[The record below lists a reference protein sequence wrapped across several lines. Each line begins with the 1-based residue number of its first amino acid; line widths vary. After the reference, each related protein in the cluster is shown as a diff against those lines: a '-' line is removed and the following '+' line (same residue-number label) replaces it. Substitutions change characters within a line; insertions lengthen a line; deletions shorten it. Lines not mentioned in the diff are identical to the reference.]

1 MPDGT
6 KYFMVMAQ
14 NVYMASLAFLVPLPR
29 VKMQYKKSRPNLQIL
44 DTLFALY
51 PNAKCKC
58 WDLGFWFCANPAS
71 SKVFYFK
78 SRYNG
83 IDYVWREVKVKPM
96 LMELYLESKHKRH
109 YFLVLTVSIDK
120 VFGNKNLYSS
130 HDFCTEFDIVNLKK
144 AFFEHGQ
151 LGLFENRGGNG
162 LSFHIWLQEIL
173 YELYGK
179 NCQYAKLSYS
189 IIDISTQVLNITAI
203 NNTIMTVNQN
213 FTSMYYQGG
222 AYGEIEDFLT
232 QNITLLQSNGL
243 TTVSAV
249 PEKNF
254 VYGLLYAND
263 NFMMAHKDTA
273 DKTINSCYSNNKV
286 EKYWADDECIVHV
299 KIRSPFHNSMIQ
311 NNQQLTGD
319 LKKELPTLLDMG
331 MLIHL
336 KRSMQQ
342 LLSKQKDLSPQK
354 IEDECGKLSKL
365 FYDKLFNQTEMDKR
379 MDYFIRNFH
388 LREMLDEVRHIVAST
403 GNSKKL
409 FSMKIINFWTLL
421 IALLTLAATIIGI
434 IVSH

>member
-1 MPDGT
+1 M
-6 KYFMVMAQ
+6 
-14 NVYMASLAFLVPLPR
+14 SI
-29 VKMQYKKSRPNLQIL
+29 KS
-44 DTLFALY
+44 
-51 PNAKCKC
+51 
-58 WDLGFWFCANPAS
+58 
-71 SKVFYFK
+71 
-78 SRYNG
+78 
-83 IDYVWREVKVKPM
+83 
-96 LMELYLESKHKRH
+96 
-109 YFLVLTVSIDK
+109 
-120 VFGNKNLYSS
+120 
-130 HDFCTEFDIVNLKK
+130 
-144 AFFEHGQ
+144 FFPHV
-151 LGLFENRGGNG
+151 R
-162 LSFHIWLQEIL
+162 IMLQEIL
-173 YELYGK
+173 YELDCK
-179 NCQYAKLSYS
+179 NCQHAKLSYS
-189 IIDISTQVLNITAI
+189 IIDISTQLLNITVI

-311 NNQQLTGD
+311 NNQQLTGN
-319 LKKELPTLLDMG
+319 LKKELPTLLDMS

-388 LREMLDEVRHIVAST
+388 LRRMLDEVRHIVAST

-409 FSMKIINFWTLL
+409 FSMKRINFWTLL